1 MKSFV
6 ELSLPATVLQDYSF
20 GQVKLPFLV
29 VFHIALDCVDVGNH
43 LQLELNPAQ
52 PQVGVQTN

>member
-6 ELSLPATVLQDYSF
+6 ELSLPATVLQEHSF
-20 GQVKLPFLV
+20 GQGELPFLA
-29 VFHIALDCVDVGNH
+29 VFHNALDCVDVVNH